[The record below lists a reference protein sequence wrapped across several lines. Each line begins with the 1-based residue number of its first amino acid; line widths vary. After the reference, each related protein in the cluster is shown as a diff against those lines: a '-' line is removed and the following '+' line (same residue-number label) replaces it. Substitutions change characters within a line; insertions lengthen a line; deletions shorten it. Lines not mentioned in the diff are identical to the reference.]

1 MAIHKQRVED
11 VANGL
16 LLEAAEAIELPP
28 AAIDDAA
35 VSIQFPNFQPFVPEL
50 LEVLRQGATAETVP
64 VIKDGSTFA
73 VHGRTRTFWIKIWH
87 RTDSEMTAIE
97 KVRILNC
104 LPSMRNMRIVLPEN
118 D

>member
-16 LLEAAEAIELPP
+16 LLEAVEAVELPP
-28 AAIDDAA
+28 AEIDESAIT
-35 VSIQFPNFQPFVPEL
+35 IQFPNFEPFVAEL
-50 LEVLRQGATAETVP
+50 AEVLRQGAAAETVP

-87 RTDSEMTAIE
+87 RPDSEMTRIE

-104 LPSMRNMRIVLPEN
+104 LPSMRNVRIVLPNN